1 MPVDP
6 RRTVSDLEQLR
17 ALTAD
22 EHGAQRIAWTP
33 TWLKARAWFQA
44 KLADFGLGRAYRD
57 SGRLEDGAALIEQAL
72 ASHRAQGN
80 KLGEAEDLEHLGQA
94 MAQSDRPAEARGL
107 LTRAAELFEEI
118 GEDTQAARIRNE
130 LTGPGALTASA

>member
-1 MPVDP
+1 
-6 RRTVSDLEQLR
+6 
-17 ALTAD
+17 
-22 EHGAQRIAWTP
+22 
-33 TWLKARAWFQA
+33 
-44 KLADFGLGRAYRD
+44 
-57 SGRLEDGAALIEQAL
+57 
-72 ASHRAQGN
+72 
-80 KLGEAEDLEHLGQA
+80 